1 MRRLPA
7 APASPRL
14 SGVLGEAMAAF
25 LAMLDRHGL
34 ADLVSG
40 RGGEGLRGLFLVQAE
55 VRP

>member
-1 MRRLPA
+1 
-7 APASPRL
+7 
-14 SGVLGEAMAAF
+14 VLGEAMAAF
-25 LAMLDRHGL
+25 LAMLDRHSL